1 MKKASHRYRRKSK
14 GLAITKFII
23 FSLILFFMLGYSTY
37 YLQTVVQPIINQ
49 TGDMKARAML
59 TALINDTIHSKFQQ
73 EISIDN
79 LLTVQTNHEGAIELV
94 QANTPA
100 MNLLIA
106 DLSKE
111 LRSKYRSIEP
121 ERVQIPL
128 GALLGSPILSQAGP
142 NVNLKVI
149 PLTVSKTDFKT
160 EFVSEGIN
168 QTKYKVYVILTCQ
181 VQVLAPFSSETI
193 DIEKTILVAEAV
205 ILGRVPESYV
215 VVPGDKVIEGSG
227 MFN

>member
-1 MKKASHRYRRKSK
+1 
-14 GLAITKFII
+14 L
-23 FSLILFFMLGYSTY
+23 
-37 YLQTVVQPIINQ
+37 
-49 TGDMKARAML
+49 KARAMI

-106 DLSKE
+106 DLSRE

-121 ERVQIPL
+121 ERVKVPF
-128 GALLGSPILSQAGP
+128 GSLLGSPILSQFGP
-142 NVNLKVI
+142 DVNIRVI
-149 PLTVSKTDFKT
+149 PLTVAKTDFKT

-181 VQVLAPFSSETI
+181 VQVLAPFSDQTI
-193 DIEKTILVAEAV
+193 DVEKTILVAEAV
-205 ILGRVPESYV
+205 ILGRIPETYV
-215 VVPGDKVIEGSG
+215 VVPGDKVVEGAG
-227 MFN
+227 LF